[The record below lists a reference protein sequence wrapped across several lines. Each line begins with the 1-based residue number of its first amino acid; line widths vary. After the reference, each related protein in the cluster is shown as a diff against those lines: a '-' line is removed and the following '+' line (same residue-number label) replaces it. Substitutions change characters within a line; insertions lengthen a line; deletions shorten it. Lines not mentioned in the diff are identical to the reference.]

1 MTYRDWM
8 KQNLPEKVNDQCNG
22 GVFGCPGDY
31 IKDAPICD
39 EECEEYYGCFRCW
52 DQKLK
57 HDSSTTTRAG
67 RLMNEQNKMKP
78 EPNKPVEEISKD
90 NITSITFRVDYD
102 SKEKLVAILLQ
113 NGYDI
118 NISPVRDNYKQ
129 WRYVDIE
136 IRSTEYTKEKFKF
149 NTNNNSNEPLLP

>member
-31 IKDAPICD
+31 IEDAPTCS
-39 EECEEYYGCFRCW
+39 EECGEYFGCFRCW
-52 DQKLK
+52 NREMTSKTARAIKLM
-57 HDSSTTTRAG
+57 SER
-67 RLMNEQNKMKP
+67 NKMKS
-78 EPNKPVEEISKD
+78 EQNKPVEETLKD

-118 NISPVRDNYKQ
+118 SISPVRDNYKQ